1 MSKYRVKE
9 RSFINGKLCEP
20 GDIVEFSGEAG
31 KNLIPH
37 NDGDV
42 VVKDDDLPTNEEL
55 QELDQLRTIYEE
67 MFGEAPHFNTKAE
80 TLKAKIA
87 ERRKELGV

>member
-1 MSKYRVKE
+1 MPDYKVAK
-9 RSFINGKLCEP
+9 RSFINGRLHEP
-20 GDIVEFSGEAG
+20 GDIITFDGEAG
-31 KNLIPH
+31 SNLVSVDATLSEKVVIPSAE
-37 NDGDV
+37 
-42 VVKDDDLPTNEEL
+42 DLTEL
-55 QELDQLRTIYEE
+55 EDLRKQYEE

>member
-1 MSKYRVKE
+1 MPEYKVTKL
-9 RSFINGKLCEP
+9 SFINGCLHEP
-20 GDIVEFSGEAG
+20 GDIVTFNGEPG
-31 KNLIPH
+31 SNLVSLDASLSEKVTP
-37 NDGDV
+37 NA
-42 VVKDDDLPTNEEL
+42 EEL
-55 QELDQLRTIYEE
+55 AEQEELRRQYEE

>member
-1 MSKYRVKE
+1 MPEYKVAK
-9 RSFINGKLCEP
+9 RSFINGRLREP
-20 GDIVEFSGEAG
+20 GDIVTYDGEPG
-31 KNLIPH
+31 SNLVSVDASLSEKIIP
-37 NDGDV
+37 V
-42 VVKDDDLPTNEEL
+42 SAEELTELDDLRK
-55 QELDQLRTIYEE
+55 QYEE

>member
-1 MSKYRVKE
+1 MPEYKVAK
-9 RSFINGKLCEP
+9 RSFINGRLHEP
-20 GDIVEFSGEAG
+20 GDIVTYDGEPG
-31 KNLIPH
+31 SNLVSVDASLSEKIVPASAEELTEL
-37 NDGDV
+37 
-42 VVKDDDLPTNEEL
+42 DDLRK
-55 QELDQLRTIYEE
+55 QYED

>member
-1 MSKYRVKE
+1 
-9 RSFINGKLCEP
+9 EP
-20 GDIVEFSGEAG
+20 GDIVTYDGEPG
-31 KNLIPH
+31 SNLASVDASLSEKIVPASAEELTEL
-37 NDGDV
+37 
-42 VVKDDDLPTNEEL
+42 DDLRK
-55 QELDQLRTIYEE
+55 QYEE

>member
-1 MSKYRVKE
+1 MPEYKVAK
-9 RSFINGKLCEP
+9 RSFINGRLHEP
-20 GDIVEFSGEAG
+20 GDIVNFDGEPG
-31 KNLIPH
+31 GNLVSL
-37 NDGDV
+37 DASLSEKV
-42 VVKDDDLPTNEEL
+42 VTPSAEEITELEEL
-55 QELDQLRTIYEE
+55 RRQYEE